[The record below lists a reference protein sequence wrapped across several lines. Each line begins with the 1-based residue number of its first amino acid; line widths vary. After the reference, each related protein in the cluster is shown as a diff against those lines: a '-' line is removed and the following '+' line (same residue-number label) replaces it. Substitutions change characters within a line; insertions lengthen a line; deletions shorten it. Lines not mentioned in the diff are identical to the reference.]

1 MLWADREQIT
11 TSENHCIG
19 SKHSQKRKTGTSL
32 MVQWLRIHLPSVPKA
47 GDMGSVLFG
56 AESMCHKASKP
67 GHHIYRA
74 PTLKPLSP
82 DKRRHHNKSSPCLR
96 NRDSVQPKIKKKRKE
111 RQLAKTQYSK
121 GQLGTKN
128 ISQIS
133 KLSVNKPSTKTLVAT
148 LFNLSSSYIM
158 LITENVV

>member
-1 MLWADREQIT
+1 M
-11 TSENHCIG
+11 
-19 SKHSQKRKTGTSL
+19 
-32 MVQWLRIHLPSVPKA
+32 
-47 GDMGSVLFG
+47 
-56 AESMCHKASKP
+56 
-67 GHHIYRA
+67 
-74 PTLKPLSP
+74 
-82 DKRRHHNKSSPCLR
+82 R